1 MSDDE
6 LMEHLNPNRP
16 VATLSAI
23 ELEDLTRVTGVL
35 LATLHAAQKRIATTH
50 VALLARTDQLEAR
63 QRDLYEQ
70 RDTLV
75 RRRPSCEEAGVMLGE
90 LQALQGELAAHV
102 VEWEEAKRRQQELVR
117 LIGSVEARYESLLA
131 ERFRRH

>member
-35 LATLHAAQKRIATTH
+35 LATLHAAQKRIAAAH

-70 RDTLV
+70 RDALV
-75 RRRPSCEEAGVMLGE
+75 RRRPSCEEAGVMLAE
-90 LQALQGELAAHV
+90 LQALRAELADHV